1 MYEMDAISGWEIL
14 DKSLVICYI
23 SVSWHKMGERSRMLP
38 AEMVILLAIAE
49 SSGFGKETLARPM
62 GGMSGEYIARLYQS
76 LVRRGYLRRTASGEY
91 RFTERGGQ
99 ALIDFLRRNESK
111 IRQTIKALERL
122 RINIGWGGSRDT
134 MEAMVVSHRGR
145 QTVSSG

>member
-1 MYEMDAISGWEIL
+1 
-14 DKSLVICYI
+14 
-23 SVSWHKMGERSRMLP
+23 MLP

-49 SSGFGKETLARPM
+49 SSGFGKEALARPM
-62 GGMSGEYIARLYQS
+62 GDMSGEYIARLYQS
-76 LVRRGYLRRTASGEY
+76 LVRRGYLKRTCAGEY
-91 RFTERGGQ
+91 RFTERGGK
-99 ALIDFLRRNESK
+99 ALIEFLGRNESK

-122 RINIGWGGSRDT
+122 RINIGRGGSRDT